1 MARFRTMLFWIHLAT
16 AVIVGAVILIMAATG
31 VLLTY
36 EKRMTYSA
44 DTRGL
49 DGAPQ
54 LPGAA
59 SLPAA
64 VLLERAQ
71 AVRSDKPT
79 AMRWRVDSNAPVEVV
94 FGTKGTV
101 FLNRYSGSVLGEGN
115 ARTRAFFAKVTELH
129 RYLAQNGDDRER
141 GKALT
146 GAANL
151 GFMFLVLSGFYLWW
165 PRNLSKRA
173 FTSITRFRRGLSP
186 KARDFNWH
194 NVIGF
199 WSLVPLFII
208 VLSGS
213 MISYPWV
220 NDVMY
225 RMVGDTPPPRAGAAP
240 STPRETEPRTPKVEE
255 SVHPG
260 SLDPF
265 FARVTGEVPD
275 WKTATLQLK
284 PGKAGLTSVVE
295 RGYGGQLQ
303 KRVTLTADRQTLRIT
318 KVETFADNT
327 PGRRARLTLRYLHT
341 GEWFGMTGQTIAG
354 LVSLG
359 VLVMIWTGFSL
370 ALRRFWAWTRR
381 KRRAAAATRQAVE
394 TAV

>member
-1 MARFRTMLFWIHLAT
+1 MARFRTVLFWMHLVT
-16 AVIVGAVILIMAATG
+16 AMIAGAIILIMSATG

-36 EKRMTYSA
+36 EKRMTYWA

-49 DGAPQ
+49 DGAPRQ
-54 LPGAA
+54 PGAVTL
-59 SLPAA
+59 SAA
-64 VLLERAQ
+64 DLIERAQ
-71 AVRSDKPT
+71 TVRSDKPT
-79 AMRWRVDSNAPVEVV
+79 AMRWRVDPNAPVEVV
-94 FGTKGTV
+94 FGTKGTL
-101 FLNRYSGSVLGEGN
+101 FLNRYTGDVVGEGN
-115 ARTRAFFAKVTELH
+115 TRVRAFFAKVTELH
-129 RYLAQNGDDRER
+129 RYLAQNGEDRER
-141 GKALT
+141 GKAVT

-173 FTSITRFRRGLSP
+173 FASITRFRRGLSP

-194 NVIGF
+194 NVIGI

-208 VLSGS
+208 VLSGA

-220 NDVMY
+220 NDTMY

-240 STPRETEPRTPKVEE
+240 AAGPSTESRDSRPEE
-255 SVHPG
+255 SVNPA
-260 SLDPF
+260 SLDPL
-265 FARVTGEVPD
+265 FARVTREVPD
-275 WKTATLQLK
+275 WKTATLQMK

-303 KRVTLTADRQTLRIT
+303 KRVTLTADPQTLNIT

-354 LVSLG
+354 LISLG

-381 KRRAAAATRQAVE
+381 RRRGTPGRAETVE
-394 TAV
+394 TAA

>member
-1 MARFRTMLFWIHLAT
+1 MARFRTVLFWTHLVT
-16 AVIVGAVILIMAATG
+16 AVVAGAIILIMSATG

-36 EKRMTYSA
+36 EKRMMYWA

-49 DGAPQ
+49 DGSPAQ
-54 LPGAA
+54 PGA
-59 SLPAA
+59 STLPASS
-64 VLLERAQ
+64 LLERARAAREDQ
-71 AVRSDKPT
+71 PT
-79 AMRWRVDSNAPVEVV
+79 AIRWRVDPDAPVEVV

-101 FLNRYSGSVLGEGN
+101 FVNRYSGIVLGEGN
-115 ARTRAFFAKVTELH
+115 ARMRAFFGKVTELH
-129 RYLAQNGDDRER
+129 RYLAQSGDARER
-141 GKALT
+141 GKAIT

-173 FTSITRFRRGLSP
+173 FASITRFRRGLSP

-220 NDVMY
+220 NDTMY
-225 RMVGDTPPPRAGAAP
+225 RMVGDTPPPRAGTAPVAASAADVVNP
-240 STPRETEPRTPKVEE
+240 A
-255 SVHPG
+255 
-260 SLDPF
+260 SLDPL
-265 FARVTGEVPD
+265 FARVTREVPD
-275 WKTATLQLK
+275 WKTATLQMK

-295 RGYGGQLQ
+295 RGAGGQLQ
-303 KRVTLTADRQTLRIT
+303 KRVTLTSDPQTLNIT

-327 PGRRARLTLRYLHT
+327 AGRRARLTLRYLHT

-370 ALRRFWAWTRR
+370 ALRRLWTWIRR
-381 KRRAAAATRQAVE
+381 RRRGAPERRDTVE
-394 TAV
+394 TAA